1 MTYEQK
7 LRAAVLLFQ
16 TVEREVTALPLSSV
30 FSPLLLLCF
39 PFFLFFSVCFFF
51 HLPFLFLFQSRPSHF
66 SLTVPL
72 PCFKLPRLLFF
83 FSLSSP
89 LFSFLSVFSSLFF
102 FFLPL
107 FFLCW
112 RWVVFIGQRGAGASL
127 SLCMGS
133 GVFLPCHD
141 AGLSGQWVWIVGH
154 DPRGSHQWGGVSTR
168 GRNKWERQKFLSSLA
183 AHLGEEGGGTV
194 SLKTTL
200 FCSFFFY
207 MKRRRFEQ
215 NAPFHLNKIWRQNTS
230 TPKLVLNLFFVHSR
244 PQMQF
249 WF

>member
-1 MTYEQK
+1 VTYEQK

-102 FFLPL
+102 FFSPS
-107 FFLCW
+107 FFFMLALSGIY
-112 RWVVFIGQRGAGASL
+112 RAKGSGGVPIAAL

-154 DPRGSHQWGGVSTR
+154 DPRGSHQ
-168 GRNKWERQKFLSSLA
+168 
-183 AHLGEEGGGTV
+183 
-194 SLKTTL
+194 
-200 FCSFFFY
+200 
-207 MKRRRFEQ
+207 
-215 NAPFHLNKIWRQNTS
+215 
-230 TPKLVLNLFFVHSR
+230 
-244 PQMQF
+244 
-249 WF
+249 